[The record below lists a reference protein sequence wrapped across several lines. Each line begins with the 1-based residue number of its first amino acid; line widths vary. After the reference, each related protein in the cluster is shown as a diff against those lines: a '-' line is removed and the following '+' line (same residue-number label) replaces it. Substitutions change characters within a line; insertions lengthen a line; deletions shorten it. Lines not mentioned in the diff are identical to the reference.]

1 MIRTRVLLPLLF
13 ASAAFVVAGAGLAQP
28 IGKSRPGGGDPK
40 SRIISDHER
49 DAAVAAALVPGKPD
63 PEIPV
68 PASEMVAISP
78 DNLLVVDTNKG
89 RIVAELSPLMAPVHV
104 ARIQALARR
113 HFYDGLTFFRVIA
126 SFMDQTG
133 DPKNTGEGGSDL
145 PDLKG
150 EFTFRRTA
158 STPWATVATPEG
170 IDLGYVGANPVY
182 SQASGLMAMT
192 KDGGV
197 SAWGAYCPG
206 VLGMA
211 RETEP
216 DTANSQFFFMRDSYP
231 TLERKYTAF
240 GRVLIGQDVVKAIK
254 VGEPVADPQDRM
266 TRVRLASDLPAGE
279 KVILRRQDPQG
290 SAFKA
295 QVEHM
300 RDRKGAD
307 FSVCDL
313 NPTVRPG

>member
-1 MIRTRVLLPLLF
+1 MMRTRVFLPLLL
-13 ASAAFVVAGAGLAQP
+13 ASTVLAIGGAGAAQP
-28 IGKSRPGGGDPK
+28 LGQSRPGGGDPK
-40 SRIISDHER
+40 QRIISDAQR
-49 DAAVAAALVPGKPD
+49 DAAVKAALVPGRPD

-68 PASEMVAISP
+68 PPSEMVTISP

-89 RIVAELSPLMAPVHV
+89 RIVAELSPMLAPVHV

-150 EFTFRRTA
+150 EFTFRRLA
-158 STPWATVATPEG
+158 ATPWASVATPDG
-170 IDLGYVGANPVY
+170 IDVGYVGANPVY

-211 RETEP
+211 RETDP
-216 DTANSQFFFMRDSYP
+216 DTANSQFFFMRESYP

-240 GRVLIGQDVVKAIK
+240 GRVLVGQDVVKAIK
-254 VGEPVADPQDRM
+254 VGEPVPDPQDKM

-279 KVILRRQDPQG
+279 KVVLRRQDPQG

-295 QVEHM
+295 QVART

-307 FSVCDL
+307 FSVCDVS
-313 NPTVRPG
+313 PVVRPG

>member
-1 MIRTRVLLPLLF
+1 MIRSPRFVSIL
-13 ASAAFVVAGAGLAQP
+13 AATCALAVAGAGAAQP
-28 IGKSRPGGGDPK
+28 LGQSRPGGGDPK
-40 SRIISDHER
+40 RRIVSDHER
-49 DAAVAAALVPGKPD
+49 DAAVAAALVPGKP
-63 PEIPV
+63 EAAIPV
-68 PASEMVAISP
+68 PPAEMLPISP

-89 RIVAELSPLMAPVHV
+89 RIIAELSPLMAPVHV

-133 DPKNTGEGGSDL
+133 DPKNTGEGGSEL

-150 EFTFRRTA
+150 EFTFRRLST
-158 STPWATVATPEG
+158 TPWASVATPEG
-170 IDLGYVGANPVY
+170 TDVGYVGANPTY

-211 RETEP
+211 RENEP

-240 GRVLIGQDVVKAIK
+240 GRVLVGLDVVRAIK
-254 VGEPVADPQDRM
+254 IGEPVADPQDRM

-279 KVILRRQDPQG
+279 RVALRRQDPEG
-290 SAFKA
+290 AAFKA
-295 QVEHM
+295 QVARARE
-300 RDRKGAD
+300 RKGAD
-307 FSVCDL
+307 FSVCDVS
-313 NPTVRPG
+313 PTVSPG